1 MSGVRVTRSEGPARS
16 PGDGGSTDA
25 RNGFAGEEAD
35 SVGKVLGASLAA
47 NTRLAYRAGWERF
60 AAYCEARGKDPMQAA
75 PEDVADFL
83 VRLASRP
90 RSPKA
95 TTRPGEALAAGSIR
109 ICLAAINRKF
119 RESGIDSPASHP
131 RVAAVLQALR
141 RRSEGPGRQVKALRE
156 HEVARIL
163 EHCDARAGDRPY
175 RLIAARDA
183 ALIAVGFAGALRRSE
198 ICGLRFED
206 VEFVS
211 EAGERVGMSLLIR
224 GSKTD
229 QYGEGAK
236 IAIPEGELI
245 RPVWRLR
252 RWLALSGIDRGPVF
266 QTMRRGG
273 RLLGRALSHSDTPRL
288 VKRYVSAIGLDPA
301 DYSAHSLRAGF
312 VTSAAAHHARLDKIM
327 EVTRHKS
334 TEMVLRYIRQAD
346 AFEDHA
352 GAGFL

>member
-1 MSGVRVTRSEGPARS
+1 MNAEPA
-16 PGDGGSTDA
+16 
-25 RNGFAGEEAD
+25 
-35 SVGKVLGASLAA
+35 
-47 NTRLAYRAGWERF
+47 
-60 AAYCEARGKDPMQAA
+60 
-75 PEDVADFL
+75 DVADFL

-95 TTRPGEALAAGSIR
+95 TTRPGEPLAPGSIR

-119 RESGIDSPASHP
+119 RERDIDSPAHHP

-141 RRSEGPGRQVKALRE
+141 RRSAGPGRQVRALRE

-163 EHCDARAGDRPY
+163 EHCDLLARREPY
-175 RLIAARDA
+175 HLIAARDA

-198 ICGLRFED
+198 IRGLRIGD
-206 VEFVS
+206 VEFLGGP
-211 EAGERVGMSLLIR
+211 EETDGMYVNIR
-224 GSKTD
+224 RSKTD
-229 QYGEGAK
+229 QFGTGQR
-236 IAIPEGELI
+236 IAIPDGKLI
-245 RPVWRLR
+245 RPVSRLHA
-252 RWLALSGIDRGPVF
+252 WLTLSGIDEGPVF

-273 RLLGRALSHSDTPRL
+273 RLQGRALGRSDVPRL
-288 VKRYVSAIGLDPA
+288 VKRYVGSIGLDPA
-301 DYSAHSLRAGF
+301 EYSGHSLRAGF

-334 TEMVLRYIRQAD
+334 TDMVLRYIRQAD

>member
-1 MSGVRVTRSEGPARS
+1 MNAGPA
-16 PGDGGSTDA
+16 
-25 RNGFAGEEAD
+25 E
-35 SVGKVLGASLAA
+35 
-47 NTRLAYRAGWERF
+47 
-60 AAYCEARGKDPMQAA
+60 
-75 PEDVADFL
+75 VADFL
-83 VRLASRP
+83 IRLASQP

-95 TTRPGEALAAGSIR
+95 TTRPGEPLAPGTIR

-119 RESGIDSPASHP
+119 RESDIDSPASHP

-141 RRSEGPGRQVKALRE
+141 RRSDGPGRQVKALRE
-156 HEVARIL
+156 HEIARIV
-163 EHCDARAGDRPY
+163 EHCDLLARREPY

-198 ICGLRFED
+198 ICGLRFAD
-206 VEFVS
+206 VEFVGS
-211 EAGERVGMSLLIR
+211 PEETEGMYLNIR
-224 GSKTD
+224 RSKTD
-229 QYGEGAK
+229 QYGTGQR
-236 IAIPEGELI
+236 IAIPDGKLI
-245 RPVWRLR
+245 RPVSRLH
-252 RWLALSGIDRGPVF
+252 RWLTLSGIDGGPVF

-273 RLLGRALSHSDTPRL
+273 RLQGKSLSPSDTPRL

-334 TEMVLRYIRQAD
+334 AGMVLRYIRQAD

>member
-1 MSGVRVTRSEGPARS
+1 MNAEPA
-16 PGDGGSTDA
+16 
-25 RNGFAGEEAD
+25 
-35 SVGKVLGASLAA
+35 
-47 NTRLAYRAGWERF
+47 
-60 AAYCEARGKDPMQAA
+60 
-75 PEDVADFL
+75 DVADFL

-95 TTRPGEALAAGSIR
+95 TTRPGEPLAPGSIR

-119 RESGIDSPASHP
+119 RERDIDSPAHHP

-141 RRSEGPGRQVKALRE
+141 RRSAGPGRQVRALRE

-163 EHCDARAGDRPY
+163 EHCDLLARREPY

-198 ICGLRFED
+198 IRGLRIGD
-206 VEFVS
+206 VEFLGGP
-211 EAGERVGMSLLIR
+211 EETDGMYVNIR
-224 GSKTD
+224 RSKTD
-229 QYGEGAK
+229 QFGTGQR
-236 IAIPEGELI
+236 IAIPDGKLI
-245 RPVWRLR
+245 RPVSRLHG
-252 RWLALSGIDRGPVF
+252 WLTLSGIDEGPVF

-273 RLLGRALSHSDTPRL
+273 RLQGRALGRSDVPRL
-288 VKRYVSAIGLDPA
+288 VKRYVGSIGLDPA
-301 DYSAHSLRAGF
+301 EYSGHSLRAGF

-334 TEMVLRYIRQAD
+334 TDMVLRYIRQAD